1 MGGGI
6 LVKKSCGGLK
16 VPYKL
21 MHLCDID
28 MLKLE
33 PARLVKSPGMQDEL
47 QLLERV
53 FIRLGLAE
61 TDEQLQVGEPAGHV
75 DQVRIILP
83 DT

>member
-1 MGGGI
+1 M
-6 LVKKSCGGLK
+6 
-16 VPYKL
+16 Y
-21 MHLCDID
+21 LCDID

-33 PARLVKSPGMQDEL
+33 LARLVKSPGLQDEL

-61 TDEQLQVGEPAGHV
+61 TDEQLQVGEPDGHV